1 MFTLVGLKFL
11 TLVGY
16 LAAAVL
22 LDVRSRRIPNAL
34 CLLVLAT
41 GIAFQTLA
49 AGVDGT
55 LVAIGGMLTGF
66 AVLVPLYFVGGMGA
80 GDVKLMAS
88 VGTFLGASGALFAG
102 ASTLLVGAAIGGGA
116 VMWNRF
122 RAWGAAKDIVGFRSI
137 EPDTVWQLEFPYAAA
152 IAVGTVIASTVH
164 SPMQLLTP

>member
-1 MFTLVGLKFL
+1 
-11 TLVGY
+11 
-16 LAAAVL
+16 
-22 LDVRSRRIPNAL
+22 
-34 CLLVLAT
+34 
-41 GIAFQTLA
+41 
-49 AGVDGT
+49 VDGT